1 MKKKIF
7 VVFVLIIL
15 NVKGQTLTFN
25 SIDSLVSI
33 GRFKKVKLFLEN
45 QKNTFLKY
53 EKLAE
58 LSEVL
63 DDNERAISFLEKAL
77 TLKEEYKVRV
87 KLIKLYKKQKKYEK
101 AIFLEEQILEND
113 KGNQFIAYDLAKLY
127 IKVGKAEKA
136 LVLLNFLVLTDDE
149 NANYSFYKARAYEVL
164 AKYIKAIKY
173 YKEAFFKDKEHFY
186 AIKELAMYFAGIKA
200 KDSLVFYIDK
210 GLELRPEDI
219 DLNRLKINELFREKK
234 YDESLKLLMKIDS
247 LQPNQHYTNKMIAR
261 CYYKLKDFKSARDYF
276 EKALSIEKNDYK
288 IYTYFGDMY
297 FDEEQ
302 YDKARLNYYM
312 ATQTAKD
319 SRSVEYLKE
328 GEAYEKLK
336 KYKKALNS
344 YRISF
349 EGNKKNYKALYKIA
363 VLNDIIYNKDKKKA
377 YRYYK
382 EYFRK
387 FKLSKAELT
396 RNVSNRMKEI
406 RKYYFKQGVV
416 LK

>member
-45 QKNTFLKY
+45 QKNTSLKY
-53 EKLAE
+53 KKLAE

-87 KLIKLYKKQKKYEK
+87 KLIKLYKKQKKYKK

-149 NANYSFYKARAYEVL
+149 NANYSFYKARAYKVL
-164 AKYIKAIKY
+164 ARHVKAIKY
-173 YKEAFFKDKEHFY
+173 YKEAFLKDDKHFY
-186 AIKELAMYFAGIKA
+186 AIKELAMHYAGVKS
-200 KDSLVFYIDK
+200 KDSLVFYLDR
-210 GLELRPEDI
+210 GLKLRSEDI
-219 DLNRLKINELFREKK
+219 DLNRIKINELFRGKK
-234 YDESLKLLMKIDS
+234 YGESLKLLLKINS

-276 EKALSIEKNDYK
+276 EKALSIEKYDYK

-297 FDEEQ
+297 FEEKQ

-312 ATQTAKD
+312 ATQIAKD
-319 SRSVEYLKE
+319 SRSIEYLKE

-336 KYKKALNS
+336 KYKKALKS
-344 YRISF
+344 CRIAY

-363 VLNDIIYNKDKKKA
+363 VLHDIIYNKDKKKA
-377 YRYYK
+377 YKYYK
-382 EYFRK
+382 EYYRK
-387 FKLSKAELT
+387 FKSSNIELT
-396 RNVSNRMKEI
+396 RNVNNRMKEI
-406 RKYYFKQGVV
+406 RKYYFKQGIV